1 MTATT
6 QSGAAESSARRGSRG
21 ETLDSINERRI
32 GKLKEEGVEVEYE
45 PDGQAA
51 GEVEVDEDDAAAEA
65 ERKKLE
71 AEAKKADDDEAAAAA
86 AATAK
91 GGAAPSKAGRVE
103 EDDDTGVVVIDPTD
117 EASAKRYKIRAKVD
131 GQDVEL
137 DLNQAQVLLQK
148 DASANRKMADAAA
161 QMKAA
166 DEKMREADALLA
178 KAREN
183 PGDKDAKVKAEEAK
197 AAAEKLEDEISAKVK
212 DVATALYEGD
222 ADKATAGLV
231 EILKGR
237 TSATPNDDDTVERLT
252 QQVKAKVKSELSA
265 ESALTEY
272 REAYPEIA
280 SNRRLDPI
288 ADGFF
293 DEAVKAGKSTAEA
306 LTFAGDKTR
315 ELLKEQ
321 AKQYGMVEA
330 DQKSTIEK
338 RSERIA
344 AKKDDME
351 PGIRSAGAPAATAA
365 AEAPAQGDHRKE
377 IAEMSAKR
385 HGGRFTT

>member
-71 AEAKKADDDEAAAAA
+71 AEAKKADEEEAAAAA
-86 AATAK
+86 AAAAK

-137 DLNQAQVLLQK
+137 DLNQAKVLLQK

-183 PGDKDAKVKAEEAK
+183 PGDKDAKAKAEEAK
-197 AAAEKLEDEISAKVK
+197 AAAEKLEDEIGAKVK